1 MTRLP
6 ELDPTTVLLAIAT
19 VGILIGSVRIR
30 RVGLSLAGVLCA
42 ALLCGTAFPDLSEN
56 YGELLSFCTKLG
68 LSLFVSCIA
77 VQAGQAFRYLTRRKA
92 IKAFFSGMV
101 IVSCGGIPILLCS
114 RLCRASADLSAG
126 VFAGS
131 LTSTPALAEATE
143 LFGAAPAIGYAVSY
157 CFGLLLIVLFV
168 QIMRGESVIETKT
181 QTFETKKAVDPF
193 PVVLIAALVG
203 NVLSRFTFVS
213 TTTGILIV
221 GILCGVLFGAFKRA
235 LPDLNQIRSLGLIL
249 FFIGTGLSAGG
260 TLKETVRWE
269 WFCLGLSASLGAVGI
284 GYVCLRF
291 LFRYDRAD
299 ALAVLCGGMT
309 STPAISVLR
318 PAPERLPLYTVS
330 YTGALCALLVWVRI
344 FYFIAERGW

>member
-1 MTRLP
+1 MTRLTGG
-6 ELDPTTVLLAIAT
+6 DPVTVLLAIAT

-42 ALLCGTAFPDLSEN
+42 ALLCGTAFPDLSGT
-56 YGELLSFCTKLG
+56 YGKLLSFCTKLG

-77 VQAGQAFRYLTRRKA
+77 IQAGQAFRYLTRRKA
-92 IKAFFSGMV
+92 IKAFLSGTV

-114 RLCRASADLSAG
+114 RLCKASADLSAG

-143 LFGAAPAIGYAVSY
+143 LFGSAPAVGYAVSY

-168 QIMRGESVIETKT
+168 QIMRRESVIETKSPT
-181 QTFETKKAVDPF
+181 IETKKAVDPF

-203 NVLSRFTFVS
+203 NVLTRFTFVS
-213 TTTGILIV
+213 TTTGVLLA
-221 GILCGVLFGAFKRA
+221 GILCGVLVWAFKRA
-235 LPDLNQIRSLGLIL
+235 SPDLYQIRSLGLIL

-269 WFCLGLSASLGAVGI
+269 WFCLGLASSLGAVGI
-284 GYVCLRF
+284 GYGCLRF

-344 FYFIAERGW
+344 LYFIVERGW